1 MRIRIVTPLLAG
13 ILVASALLSSDILLA
28 ESSLSDGSPSAESSA
43 IDRAVSTPN
52 KPTVALKVLRSDK
65 LLARHDGQLT
75 KASMIEVTFAPSA
88 ASMPHRHPGPVCGY
102 VLEGELEFQ
111 IGDQPLRVL
120 HAGDTFFEPTLILH
134 RVARNP
140 DPRKQCR
147 VLVTMIHPA
156 AATRLA
162 IPEMNTLGS
171 STKPTEK

>member
-1 MRIRIVTPLLAG
+1 MRTRIVTSLLVGAL
-13 ILVASALLSSDILLA
+13 LVTALLSTNVLLAKSSASDGSSVA
-28 ESSLSDGSPSAESSA
+28 ESSVVDQ
-43 IDRAVSTPN
+43 AVATPN

-65 LLARHDGQLT
+65 LRGRHDGQPT
-75 KASMIEVTFAPSA
+75 KASMIEVNFAPSA

-102 VLEGELEFQ
+102 VLEGTLEFQ

-156 AATRLA
+156 AATRLT

-171 STKPTEK
+171 STTPREE

>member
-1 MRIRIVTPLLAG
+1 MRTRIVTHLL
-13 ILVASALLSSDILLA
+13 VSVLLSTDSLLA
-28 ESSLSDGSPSAESSA
+28 ESSPPSDSSA
-43 IDRAVSTPN
+43 AKRSVADHAVDTPN
-52 KPTVALKVLRSDK
+52 KPAVALKVLRSDK
-65 LLARHDGQLT
+65 LLARHDGQPT

-102 VLEGELEFQ
+102 VLEGTLEFQ

-140 DPRKQCR
+140 DPQKQCR

-156 AATRLA
+156 AATRLT
-162 IPEMNTLGS
+162 IPETGILGS
-171 STKPTEK
+171 STKPTEQ